1 LSVENNTAN
10 SDFQVVYRMSVV
22 YDDTN
27 PISSNTTALGFTIDR
42 NTPNNTNNVTT
53 YRVSV
58 KNSNTNSSMGLVIM
72 DLRVPSCY
80 QLSLAY
86 FETLRSNGLIDYYE
100 LREGNTEA
108 YIYIRSLK
116 PGETR
121 TFNIDLIKIFEGIC
135 VDRPSSAFE
144 YYNP

>member
-1 LSVENNTAN
+1 
-10 SDFQVVYRMSVV
+10 MSVV
-22 YDDTN
+22 YDDTD
-27 PISSNTTALGFTIDR
+27 PISKNDTALGFTIDR
-42 NTPNNTNNVTT
+42 NTPNTTSNVTT
-53 YRVSV
+53 YAVTV
-58 KNSNTNSSMGLVIM
+58 TNSKTNSSMGLVII

-116 PGETR
+116 PGEIR
-121 TFNIDLIKIFEGIC
+121 TFSIDLIKIFEGIC
-135 VDRPSSAFE
+135 IDRPSSAFE
-144 YYNP
+144 YYNPQSPVYVVF

>member
-1 LSVENNTAN
+1 
-10 SDFQVVYRMSVV
+10 MSVI
-22 YDDTN
+22 YDDTD
-27 PISSNTTALGFTIDR
+27 PISKNDTALGFTIDR
-42 NTPNNTNNVTT
+42 NTPNTTSNVTT
-53 YRVSV
+53 YAVTV
-58 KNSNTNSSMGLVIM
+58 TNSKTNSSMGLVII

-121 TFNIDLIKIFEGIC
+121 TFNIDLIKIFKGTCI
-135 VDRPSSAFE
+135 DRPSSAFE
-144 YYNP
+144 YYNPQSPVYVVF